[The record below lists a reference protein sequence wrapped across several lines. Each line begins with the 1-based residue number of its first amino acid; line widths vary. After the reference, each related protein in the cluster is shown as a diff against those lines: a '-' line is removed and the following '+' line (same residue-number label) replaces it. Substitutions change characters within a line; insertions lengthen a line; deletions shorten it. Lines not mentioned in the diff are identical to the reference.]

1 MYLKTISLFVTLLLI
16 ACQGNAQIEA
26 TSVDFEN
33 QRVTIALAQE
43 PPQLNMLKATDQFV
57 FIGTKTH
64 FIVIDHN
71 HRITDVAAGQII
83 NFTCFVFLNCVSS
96 QFTRLE
102 QADMKP
108 DGLDAFSIGEDVS
121 ESALN
126 LSKLTSFISIKDNL

>member
-83 NFTCFVFLNCVSS
+83 NFTCFVNFKCCVQGTNAIEAKQLIDDS
-96 QFTRLE
+96 
-102 QADMKP
+102 
-108 DGLDAFSIGEDVS
+108 GLDVI
-121 ESALN
+121 SATEFQEAADKVQEVLA
-126 LSKLTSFISIKDNL
+126 L